1 METTGTIGWVRKRM
15 PGVRLAL
22 GLRVS
27 DLGCMKGFG
36 MSYKVQVCQ
45 VEGFWRL
52 GYKLQDMRFR
62 VST

>member
-1 METTGTIGWVRKRM
+1 M

-22 GLRVS
+22 GLRVL
-27 DLGCMKGFG
+27 DLGCVKGFG

-52 GYKLQDMRFR
+52 GYKLQDMGFR
-62 VST
+62 VSTGIHN